1 MGGIGISMGGRVAES
16 SLNMLVQMTTPP
28 TINTTTTAIPANTN
42 HSAPE
47 LDFAFCG
54 GAGYMSG

>member
-1 MGGIGISMGGRVAES
+1 MGGRVAES

-28 TINTTTTAIPANTN
+28 TIITTTTAIPANRN
-42 HSAPE
+42 HSTPE

-54 GAGYMSG
+54 GPENMSG